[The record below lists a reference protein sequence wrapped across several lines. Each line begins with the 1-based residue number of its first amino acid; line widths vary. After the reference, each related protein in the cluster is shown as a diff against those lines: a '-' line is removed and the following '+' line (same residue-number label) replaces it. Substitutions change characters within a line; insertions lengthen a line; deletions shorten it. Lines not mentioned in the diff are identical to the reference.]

1 MGGMPGRG
9 AAGPGQLYSGCYV
22 ETGEYYVSSAF
33 VYPTTH
39 VPPPVKSMPSLFSP
53 RRGSDATA
61 RDVYVTLVFRFI
73 TDGNI
78 GLS

>member
-1 MGGMPGRG
+1 MAGRG

-39 VPPPVKSMPSLFSP
+39 VPHSHRPLNRCLVFSRHDEDP
-53 RRGSDATA
+53 MQPHETL
-61 RDVYVTLVFRFI
+61 YVTLVFTFI